1 MTNDKPQKMP
11 NNIPPFVKFCCA
23 NVPAVFDDSL
33 SYYEALCALWKYLQD
48 CIDVINNNA
57 LLEEEFIDKFNLL
70 KEYVEDYF
78 ENLDVQEEINNKLD
92 EMAEDGELERIL
104 VTYVQPQIDAQ
115 NQEIRL
121 FEGNVNTQLNHFS
134 EELAKFNIAP
144 KAVSSLADMTDHNT
158 IYVYTVTGEWYY
170 WDNAT
175 SQFVVGG
182 DYQPAVAD
190 NLSGDSLA
198 YNSVSPSRTTF
209 YSGYNLRTD
218 YIGTSGQFNWNN
230 AGTHI
235 DPSTSVYTTGTTNTH
250 KCVKTPIPFNSFIRI
265 ARSATTDRFRVGVC
279 QNRPVNG
286 TVMTVLFND
295 ATADDFTFYN
305 GSTNSWVVVQYTN
318 SGQTANVDVMVDNRN
333 EILDCIR
340 VNSLGDM
347 ETVYSEDIFDPN
359 LYVYNVGPAN
369 SANWYRYRKA
379 PGYKSYTFAMT
390 PDTTYTINTSGYDKF
405 RIVTYRSQPMPTEYT
420 DTLENQ
426 EIIYSMPS
434 RIIADDDTLST
445 YTFNSE
451 GDLYC
456 SILLSTSV
464 DTDGTLEIVP
474 ADNKRYRIS
483 KQYMRD
489 YIIDKEQGGYVFN
502 DEADATSRFWSMWS
516 NRLRFGMNY
525 ATAPVPAYF
534 NSQIFVDGT
543 IIAHNTGSQDNNRWG
558 LHLFEGYSSDNYG
571 RVTLLTDKFSENGK
585 KTGAFYYINGGNEY
599 AASYANMKI
608 GSDVPKHSFN
618 FERDNL
624 TSYGAIDC
632 KMPVT
637 LARINPSTDLDNT
650 YSTVAAA
657 DAAHHPEGQAD
668 ANIKCLKYIYLHN
681 AEDGCMWYDTAR
693 DKVVIKVNGA
703 WHDLNTTEVPEGT
716 YDF

>member
-1 MTNDKPQKMP
+1 MGIKHSRPV
-11 NNIPPFVKFCCA
+11 PPFMRYCSA
-23 NVPAVFDDSL
+23 IIPTMFDDSL
-33 SYYEALCALWKYLQD
+33 SYYEALCALNRFIQKNLVE
-48 CIDVINNNA
+48 VINNNA
-57 LLEEEFIDKFNLL
+57 TVTQEYIELTIQL
-70 KEYVEDYF
+70 KDYVENYF

-104 VTYVQPQIDAQ
+104 ATYVQPQIDQQ
-115 NQEIRL
+115 NAEIRQ

-134 EELAKFNIAP
+134 EELAKFNISP
-144 KAVSSLADMTDHNT
+144 KAVSSLADMTNHNT

-190 NLSGDSLA
+190 NLSGSSIAD
-198 YNSVSPSRTTF
+198 NSIAPSKTTF

-218 YIGTSGQFNWNN
+218 YVGTSGIFVWDN

-235 DPSTSVYTTGTTNTH
+235 DPDTSKYTTGAPSTH
-250 KCVKTPIPFNSFIRI
+250 KCVKTPIPFNSFIKVS
-265 ARSATTDRFRVGVC
+265 RSATTDRFRVGVSVD
-279 QNRPVNG
+279 RPVNG
-286 TVMTVLFND
+286 TTMTVLFND

-305 GSTNSWVVVQYTN
+305 GSTNSWLVVQYTN
-318 SGQTANVDVMVDNRN
+318 SGQTANINVEIDNRN
-333 EILDCIR
+333 EIRDCIR

-347 ETVYSEDIFDPN
+347 EYVESENIFDPN

-369 SANWYRYRKA
+369 SANYYRYREA

-405 RIVTYRSQPMPTEYT
+405 RIVTYRSQPMPTGYNE
-420 DTLENQ
+420 TLNNQ
-426 EIIYSMPS
+426 SIIYSMPS
-434 RIIADDDTLST
+434 RVIADDDTLST
-445 YTFNSE
+445 YTFNSG

-456 SILLSTSV
+456 SILLSTV
-464 DTDGTLEIVP
+464 IDTEGTLEIIP
-474 ADNKRYRIS
+474 ADSKRYRIA
-483 KQYMRD
+483 KQYVSD
-489 YIIDKEQGGYVFN
+489 YLINKEQGGYVFN
-502 DEADATSRFWSMWS
+502 DDADASNRFWSMWA

-525 ATAPVPAYF
+525 TTAPVPAYF
-534 NSQIFVDGT
+534 NSQVFVDGT
-543 IIAHNTGSQDNNRWG
+543 LITHNTGSQDNNRWG

-571 RVTLLTDKFSENGK
+571 RVTLLTDKFTENGK

-599 AASYANMKI
+599 ATSYANMKI
-608 GSDVPKHSFN
+608 GSDVVRHSFN

-624 TSYGAIDC
+624 TAYGAIDC

-637 LARINPSTDLDNT
+637 LARINPSTDLDDT
-650 YSTVAAA
+650 YETVAEA
-657 DAAHHPEGQAD
+657 DAAHHPEGQAT

-693 DKVVIKVNGA
+693 NKVVIKINGA